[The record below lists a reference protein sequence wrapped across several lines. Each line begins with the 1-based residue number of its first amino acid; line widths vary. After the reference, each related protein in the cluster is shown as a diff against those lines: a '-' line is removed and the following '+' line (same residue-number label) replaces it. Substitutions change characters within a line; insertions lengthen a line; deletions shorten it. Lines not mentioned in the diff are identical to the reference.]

1 MKQKLNK
8 RDKTKEMFDKLVK
21 EVTHIIN
28 SGQYMDFL
36 KFSKSFHHYSFNNL
50 VLIYS
55 QMPNATKVAGFKTWE
70 KLGRKLKKGEKGI
83 QIFFPIKHSYPKNNI
98 TGQTSLISEEKSSE
112 DKKIGRAHV

>member
-83 QIFFPIKHSYPKNNI
+83 QIFFPIKH
-98 TGQTSLISEEKSSE
+98 
-112 DKKIGRAHV
+112 